1 MDFTFYHNAAPNG
14 AKDKFTKVQ
23 EHNYWKQ
30 KVLQHRRCDIMV
42 KQNTPTKSKL
52 LRSDIISIM
61 NNNIEACIKPN
72 HRSYITNQQS
82 PIFFLMM

>member
-1 MDFTFYHNAAPNG
+1 MDFTFYQNAAPNG

-42 KQNTPTKSKL
+42 TKYTDK
-52 LRSDIISIM
+52 IQ
-61 NNNIEACIKPN
+61 A
-72 HRSYITNQQS
+72 H
-82 PIFFLMM
+82 